1 MNAPDVETVT
11 RVRALLTLYRES
23 HYDVYLARG
32 AVATI
37 RVGEPAPAPIV
48 RWIGAARVAFYLTAC
63 NPRSHSLPPEENDT
77 RLASLR
83 AHLDARGFAYLE
95 GAGYIPGEIWRERC
109 LLVRGIDEAEVA
121 DIVRAYDQNS
131 IVVARAKSPAVLR
144 IYRPDWRE
152 MIGESADV
160 EWA

>member
-1 MNAPDVETVT
+1 MDDAA

-37 RVGEPAPAPIV
+37 RIGEPAPAPIV
-48 RWIGAARVAFYLTAC
+48 RWIGEAGIAFYLTAC
-63 NPRSHSLPPEENDT
+63 NPRSHSLPPEENDA
-77 RLASLR
+77 RLAALR
-83 AHLDARGFAYLE
+83 AYLDTRGFAYLE
-95 GAGYIPGEIWRERC
+95 GAGHIPGEIWRERC
-109 LLVRGIDEAEVA
+109 LLVRGIGEAEVT
-121 DIVRAYDQNS
+121 DLVRLHEQNS
-131 IVVARAKSPAVLR
+131 IVVARVNSPSVLR
-144 IYRPDWRE
+144 IYRPDWRQ